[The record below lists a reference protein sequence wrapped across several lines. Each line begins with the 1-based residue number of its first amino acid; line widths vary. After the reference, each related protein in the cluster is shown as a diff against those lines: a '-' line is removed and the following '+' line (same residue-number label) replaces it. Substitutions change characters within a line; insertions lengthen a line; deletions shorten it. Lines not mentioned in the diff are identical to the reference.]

1 MTLCR
6 YFRLIILFT
15 VLLLMFYIYTT
26 STVNLN
32 GILDNAPEL
41 RINISIDTTS
51 SGKLLPQSNHQPEVV
66 DDDIPAVTLNPID
79 YRPIAVSVRVSC

>member
-15 VLLLMFYIYTT
+15 VLLLTFYIYTT

-32 GILDNAPEL
+32 GILDNAPGL

-51 SGKLLPQSNHQPEVV
+51 SGKLVPQSNHQPELV
-66 DDDIPAVTLNPID
+66 DDDKPTLTPID